1 MKPFVLTVRAVG
13 CEFAGRY
20 VKALQFP
27 FGMGAVGV
35 TLVLVWLVHFSAWWL
50 LLAVPLW
57 FVMLFG
63 VGLLVLAHMV
73 VRAFRPPQDREQR
86 AAVAGFVDKLQ
97 RVSEVVGTPAYWLL
111 IKTVRDIVRPRQDGF
126 IVQTATDS
134 VTLHKDFLAVQRSF
148 R

>member
-20 VKALQFP
+20 ERALWFP

-50 LLAVPLW
+50 VLAVPLW
-57 FVMLFG
+57 FVMIFG
-63 VGLLVLAHMV
+63 VCLLVVAHMV
-73 VRAFRPPQDREQR
+73 VRAFRPPLDREQR
-86 AAVAGFVDKLQ
+86 VAVKGFVDKLQ
-97 RVSEVVGTPAYWLL
+97 RVAEVVGTPAYWLL
-111 IKTVRDIVRPRQDGF
+111 IKVVRDILWPRKDGF
-126 IVQTATDS
+126 IAQTATDS
-134 VTLHKDFLAVQRSF
+134 LTLHKDFLRVQRFF

>member
-1 MKPFVLTVRAVG
+1 MRPFILTVRAVG

-20 VKALQFP
+20 ERALWLP

-63 VGLLVLAHMV
+63 VGLLVLAHLV
-73 VRAFRPPQDREQR
+73 VRAFRPPLDHEQR
-86 AAVAGFVDKLQ
+86 VVVKGFVDKLQ
-97 RVSEVVGTPAYWLL
+97 RTAETIGTPAYWLL
-111 IKTVRDIVRPRQDGF
+111 VKVVRDILRPRQDGF
-126 IVQTATDS
+126 IATTATDS
-134 VTLHKDFLAVQRSF
+134 ITLHKDFLAVQRLF